1 MPRGAGPSR
10 GEPGEQSEN
19 AIKPFG
25 GFRVTWLVE
34 GEVSG
39 GTDNAARAPARAV
52 RAVEGGDGVGMGQV
66 GGGGW
71 WAAHGGL

>member
-19 AIKPFG
+19 AIKLFG

-39 GTDNAARAPARAV
+39 GNTFGAV
-52 RAVEGGDGVGMGQV
+52 
-66 GGGGW
+66 
-71 WAAHGGL
+71 